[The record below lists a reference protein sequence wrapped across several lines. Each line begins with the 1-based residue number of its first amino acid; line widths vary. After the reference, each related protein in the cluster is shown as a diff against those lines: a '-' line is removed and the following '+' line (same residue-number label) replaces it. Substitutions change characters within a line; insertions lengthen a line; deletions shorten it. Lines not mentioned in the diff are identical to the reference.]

1 MVRPF
6 DGFTV
11 ASPTNSAESIAF
23 GTEGA
28 ASVSPSTVAATPA
41 GRAAWISLPMRAI
54 QSQRVYEQIAEH
66 LTQLIRERDMRP
78 GDRLPPE
85 RELAS
90 QLGVS
95 RPSVREAMIALET
108 AGLVEVRT
116 GSGTYIREI
125 SSPGA
130 FVLPWATQNDA
141 GPGVRE
147 QFQARKL
154 IEPEVAAL
162 AVETIT
168 EVEID
173 ALAAAIDHAEQR
185 FANGQ
190 TAEEEDDYFFH
201 VSLAESTRNT
211 VLAGLV
217 RHLWDLR
224 RSEMWKT
231 IRTRVVKSEHLKQV
245 IADRRSIVD
254 ALRRRDAKAA
264 RLIMRRYIRKAEQRY
279 FG

>member
-11 ASPTNSAESIAF
+11 ASPTNSAASIAF
-23 GTEGA
+23 GTDGA

-125 SSPGA
+125 SSPGT
-130 FVLPWATQNDA
+130 FVLPWTTQDDA

-147 QFQARKL
+147 QLQARKL
-154 IEPEVAAL
+154 IEPEMAAL
-162 AVETIT
+162 AVESIT
-168 EVEID
+168 DVEID
-173 ALAAAIDHAEQR
+173 ALAAAIDRAEKR
-185 FANGQ
+185 FVNGQ
-190 TAEEEDDYFFH
+190 TAEEDDYFFH

>member
-1 MVRPF
+1 
-6 DGFTV
+6 
-11 ASPTNSAESIAF
+11 
-23 GTEGA
+23 
-28 ASVSPSTVAATPA
+28 
-41 GRAAWISLPMRAI
+41 MRAI

-85 RELAS
+85 RELAA

-154 IEPEVAAL
+154 VEPEVAAL
-162 AVETIT
+162 AVESIT
-168 EVEID
+168 DAEID
-173 ALAAAIDHAEQR
+173 ALVSAVDRAEKCFR
-185 FANGQ
+185 DGRSA
-190 TAEEEDDYFFH
+190 EEDDYFFH

-231 IRTRVVKSEHLKQV
+231 IRARIVTSAHLKQV
-245 IADRRSIVD
+245 IADRRLIID

-264 RLIMRRYIRKAEQRY
+264 RTTMRRYIREAERRY

>member
-11 ASPTNSAESIAF
+11 DSPTQSAESSAS

-28 ASVSPSTVAATPA
+28 ESVSPSTLTATPA

-108 AGLVEVRT
+108 AGLIEVRT
-116 GSGTYIREI
+116 GSGTYIRKI
-125 SSPGA
+125 SSPGPFA
-130 FVLPWATQNDA
+130 LPWAMQQDA

-154 IEPEVAAL
+154 IEPEMAAL
-162 AVETIT
+162 AVESIT
-168 EVEID
+168 DAEID
-173 ALAAAIDHAEQR
+173 ALALAVDRAEKC
-185 FANGQ
+185 FYNGQ
-190 TAEEEDDYFFH
+190 PVEEHDYFFH

-224 RSEMWKT
+224 RKEMWKT
-231 IRTRVVKSEHLKQV
+231 ISKRVVKSEHIKQV
-245 IADRRSIVD
+245 IDDRRSIVD

-264 RLIMRRYIRKAEQRY
+264 RLVMRRYMRKAEQRY

>member
-1 MVRPF
+1 MALPWPQPPKICPPGNR
-6 DGFTV
+6 
-11 ASPTNSAESIAF
+11 SIAF
-23 GTEGA
+23 SNVGSPRFVVAFCSGGDAGGA
-28 ASVSPSTVAATPA
+28 RGVDLLADARDSICNV
-41 GRAAWISLPMRAI
+41 L
-54 QSQRVYEQIAEH
+54 YEQIAEH

-125 SSPGA
+125 TSPGA
-130 FVLPWATQNDA
+130 FVYRGPPRTMRATE
-141 GPGVRE
+141 VRE
-147 QFQARKL
+147 TGTGARKL
-154 IEPEVAAL
+154 IELQDDACGGGVNHPD
-162 AVETIT
+162 
-168 EVEID
+168 VEID
-173 ALAAAIDHAEQR
+173 ALAAAIDRAERR
-185 FANGQ
+185 FVNGQ
-190 TAEEEDDYFFH
+190 TAEEDDYFFH

-224 RSEMWKT
+224 RSEMWSL
-231 IRTRVVKSEHLKQV
+231 IRTRCKSTTSS
-245 IADRRSIVD
+245 R
-254 ALRRRDAKAA
+254 
-264 RLIMRRYIRKAEQRY
+264 
-279 FG
+279 